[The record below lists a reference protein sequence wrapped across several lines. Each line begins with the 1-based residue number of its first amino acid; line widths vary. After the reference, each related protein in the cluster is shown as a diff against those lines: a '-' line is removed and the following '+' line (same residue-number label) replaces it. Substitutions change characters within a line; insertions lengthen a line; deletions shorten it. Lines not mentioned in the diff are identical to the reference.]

1 MRAYVCT
8 NFKGHWPVGTAAVM
22 VANDRGHAL
31 RLLTAELDKHG
42 LEPVKADAEG
52 PLTLD
57 DIEGPLNLAAPG
69 ARILLDGNY

>member
-8 NFKGHWPVGTAAVM
+8 SFKGHFPVGTAAVM

-31 RLLTAELDKHG
+31 RLLAKKLEGAG
-42 LEPVKADAEG
+42 LEVVRYDDK